1 MRKSLASKFALLCSV
16 LVFSAGGHAQLMA
29 ANAAPEMPRA
39 ALIEAPTAPNV
50 QKTHKFFDRQNLSLT
65 AMVFSAA
72 LADGITTQHALGL
85 RRTTTT
91 IQNGAV
97 RTMTTRYV
105 ELNPVAAP
113 LVNRGWAGQIAA
125 TTLTAGADIAVT
137 NWLHRKGHHRM
148 ERFVPFMFAA
158 TSASFA
164 AHNAR
169 YW

>member
-1 MRKSLASKFALLCSV
+1 MRKTLAATYVFLCVALLSTTG
-16 LVFSAGGHAQLMA
+16 FAQLMA

-39 ALIEAPTAPNV
+39 ALIEVPSAPVAEPS
-50 QKTHKFFDRQNLSLT
+50 HKFFDRKNVGLT

-72 LADGITTQHALGL
+72 LADGITTQHALGMQ
-85 RRTTTT
+85 RTTTVF
-91 IQNGAV
+91 QNGTPT
-97 RTMTTRYV
+97 TMTTRYV
-105 ELNPVAAP
+105 ELNPIAAP

-125 TTLTAGADIAVT
+125 TTLTAGADLAVT

-148 ERFVPFMFAA
+148 ERVIPFMFAA